1 MRQNYKKKD
10 LVNKE
15 VKPKY
20 GVDLKNNDDND
31 KFECIVLC
39 KISFI
44 DAAIRVLR
52 ALLLLLCY
60 CYGFY

>member
-15 VKPKY
+15 VKLKY

-31 KFECIVLC
+31 NFECIVLYT
-39 KISFI
+39 ISFI
-44 DAAIRVLR
+44 DAALRVLR
-52 ALLLLLCY
+52 ALLLFCY
-60 CYGFY
+60 CCCFY